1 MAASEQNRCFVRIG
15 TDLYYCFCNQHECYM
30 GKRYGIIKSSDFQK
44 GFDPEGMSCFV
55 SSNFAK
61 ATVGLAVVVYHWYV
75 FDVVFFWCLQA
86 EFFDKYKVCIFL
98 SLIVF
103 GTIQHKRS

>member
-30 GKRYGIIKSSDFQK
+30 GKRYGVIKSSDFQK

-55 SSNFAK
+55 SSYFAK
-61 ATVGLAVVVYHWYV
+61 ATVDLAVVVYDWYV
-75 FDVVFFWCLQA
+75 FDVGFFGVSYVCRQSFSTNTRSVFFL
-86 EFFDKYKVCIFL
+86 V
-98 SLIVF
+98 
-103 GTIQHKRS
+103 